1 MDISNAN
8 SDRIYQWV
16 NNETSDSYIKQ
27 EFSHG
32 FEQSSVLL
40 KNEDKLF
47 KCPHCLLILPFPLVF
62 KCGHL
67 SCHTAS
73 PNHLS

>member
-8 SDRIYQWV
+8 SDRIFQWV
-16 NNETSDSYIKQ
+16 NNKPSDSYSKQ

-40 KNEDKLF
+40 KNDDKLL
-47 KCPHCLLILPFPLVF
+47 KCPHSLLI
-62 KCGHL
+62 
-67 SCHTAS
+67 
-73 PNHLS
+73 